1 LRHHSF
7 RFQEF
12 SQRYSDVTK
21 LDDTPFELPDLRQQD
36 KKNRQSSHEISDNFL
51 KEHYTLRIKDI
62 YTQVRSLYEEMLNDG
77 IAKESARYILPMSS
91 RTRLYMTGNIRDFI
105 FYIKTRTHEST
116 QLEHRLIANQIK
128 EIFKENLPIIYSA
141 VFD

>member
-1 LRHHSF
+1 
-7 RFQEF
+7 
-12 SQRYSDVTK
+12 
-21 LDDTPFELPDLRQQD
+21 
-36 KKNRQSSHEISDNFL
+36 
-51 KEHYTLRIKDI
+51 
-62 YTQVRSLYEEMLNDG
+62 
-77 IAKESARYILPMSS
+77 
-91 RTRLYMTGNIRDFI
+91 MTGNIRDFI